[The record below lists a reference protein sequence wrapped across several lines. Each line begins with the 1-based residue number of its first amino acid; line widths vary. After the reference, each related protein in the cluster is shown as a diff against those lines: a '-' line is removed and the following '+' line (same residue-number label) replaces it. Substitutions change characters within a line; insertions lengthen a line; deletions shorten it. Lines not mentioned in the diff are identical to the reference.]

1 MTQPITQQQPFE
13 SQGPFM
19 TEDFTYTPEP
29 HTKMNRFEKMEFL
42 GETTH
47 FDINNKLLQE
57 MVGWMT
63 DDDFNAFYENFC
75 SNWDICRSPEELNE
89 RYGD

>member
-1 MTQPITQQQPFE
+1 MTQPMQQQQPFE
-13 SQGPFM
+13 SGGPYM
-19 TEDFTYTPEP
+19 TDTFTPEP

-42 GETTH
+42 TETTH
-47 FDINNKLLQE
+47 FDTNPLLDE
-57 MVGWMT
+57 MVSWMT

>member
-1 MTQPITQQQPFE
+1 MQQREQLHLAAIDH
-13 SQGPFM
+13 Q
-19 TEDFTYTPEP
+19 PEP
-29 HTKMNRFEKMEFL
+29 HTRMNRFEKMQFL
-42 GETTH
+42 AETTH

-57 MVGWMT
+57 MVSWLT

-75 SNWDICRSPEELNE
+75 SNWDICMSHEELDT